1 MAQRL
6 FLVDVE
12 ASAPTP
18 YSGVMTEFGVVDFE
32 TRGWF
37 HGHLWAF
44 HPDPEVP
51 ARPVAERE
59 EPGWT
64 TSARPRHDAATAR
77 EVFVA
82 LDEWMARTA
91 GPHDRPVLVSDNPGY
106 DVMWIADGFDRN
118 GLRNPFGHPSRR
130 IGDLAAGLSGRWK
143 NTSGWKAHRR
153 TTHDHNPVH
162 DALGNAEAL
171 HTVLVRHGQIGA

>member
-32 TRGWF
+32 TREWF
-37 HGHLWAF
+37 HGHLWEF

-59 EPGWT
+59 APGWT
-64 TSARPRHDAATAR
+64 RSDLSRHKRRDGPGGIHLSPGVDGPAS
-77 EVFVA
+77 
-82 LDEWMARTA
+82 RT
-91 GPHDRPVLVSDNPGY
+91 R
-106 DVMWIADGFDRN
+106 
-118 GLRNPFGHPSRR
+118 
-130 IGDLAAGLSGRWK
+130 
-143 NTSGWKAHRR
+143 
-153 TTHDHNPVH
+153 
-162 DALGNAEAL
+162 
-171 HTVLVRHGQIGA
+171 